1 MKKSK
6 LITIVTLTTLILSG
20 CGTNANKEENKK
32 NSGMSKKNVTIK
44 DIIDDKKPHLIS
56 QNTQTEDLNSH
67 DDDVENYQSN
77 IYITKNGKIKGIEL
91 SGEDTTAEFINK
103 LKPENAEK
111 VLDNKDLIERET
123 KWEKPMYVAIDNDE
137 KTPEVTYVVP
147 KSKDVKKDD
156 VSSFEDYMS
165 YGSDDEE
172 VMGIAYTSLTSAQS
186 QDPSK
191 PKTYHGTFTYDGSEM
206 NDSKVYLSYGVQL
219 GKKQKLKNLSVSDIR
234 KMKDGY
240 VYNFEDFD

>member
-6 LITIVTLTTLILSG
+6 VITTTILTTLMLAG
-20 CGTNANKEENKK
+20 CGTNADKDENKK

-56 QNTQTEDLNSH
+56 QNTQTSSDGED
-67 DDDVENYQSN
+67 ENYQSH
-77 IYITKNGKIKGIEL
+77 IFLTKNGKIKGIEL
-91 SGEDTTAEFINK
+91 SGEETTAEFINK

-123 KWEKPMYVAIDNDE
+123 KWKEPMYVAVDNDE

-156 VSSFEDYMS
+156 VNSFEDYMS
-165 YGSDDEE
+165 YGTEDEE

-191 PKTYHGTFTYDGSEM
+191 AKTYHGTFTYDGTET
-206 NDSKVYLSYGVQL
+206 NEPDLYLSYGVQL
-219 GKKQKLKNLSVSDIR
+219 GKKQNLKNLSVSDIK